1 MLDFLKNILQILINP
16 TKGWEDIAFDSRQPS
31 ELCRKGL
38 YPLIGITALSC
49 AAMLYRV
56 GQHWSFVSVI
66 QEMIVTFT
74 IYFAT
79 LFFAQFM
86 FSVTFNSMTAKKV
99 SAKRNSTVIIYSL
112 AIMAIIR
119 IVMNLIPVDFPVLY
133 FIAIYVGVII
143 YKATSFLGVSEDK
156 IGNYMIMA
164 VLSIMMPVFL
174 LRFIFNTI
182 LPTL

>member
-1 MLDFLKNILQILINP
+1 MLDFFKNILQLLINP
-16 TKGWEDIAFDSRQPS
+16 AKGWEDIAFDSRQPS
-31 ELCRKGL
+31 ELCHKGF

-56 GQHWSFVSVI
+56 GQHWTFVSVI
-66 QEMIVTFT
+66 QEMVVTFT

-86 FSVTFNSMTAKKV
+86 FSVTFNSMSEKV
-99 SAKRNSTVIIYSL
+99 SSKRNSTVIIYAL
-112 AIMAIIR
+112 AIMAIMR
-119 IVMNLIPVDFPVLY
+119 TVMNLIPVDFPVLY
-133 FIAIYVGVII
+133 FVAIYVGVII
-143 YKATSFLGVSEDK
+143 YKATSYLGVSEDK

-164 VLSIMMPVFL
+164 VLSIMMPIFL